1 MFFWADTEKFNNY
14 QISPDFWSSS
24 NHTSLLVCIIIEEEV
39 IQDRKQTIV
48 KNNKKEK
55 EFINDLKN
63 RISCINVTNI
73 LNCKMLEYNSGIHF
87 YCRRTLV

>member
-1 MFFWADTEKFNNY
+1 MK
-14 QISPDFWSSS
+14 
-24 NHTSLLVCIIIEEEV
+24 
-39 IQDRKQTIV
+39 KTIV